1 MKRWCWWWRAKWA
14 LLKIWNSNQK
24 STFDWYCICTIKWNS
39 YEFARRV
46 HVSMCASV
54 CVRYVSICMEINIV
68 LHIQFLNFWFGFDN
82 FSFRIFQLNAK
93 PHTHSCNSSKEFR
106 YLWNFM
112 QFHELFWSIFVVKR
126 IFPENSV
133 CCAHEK
139 EERNRW

>member
-1 MKRWCWWWRAKWA
+1 MTSKMGAFENMEFKS
-14 LLKIWNSNQK
+14 KVNIWLVLHLHHQMEQLR
-24 STFDWYCICTIKWNS
+24 ICS
-39 YEFARRV
+39 A
-46 HVSMCASV
+46 CACFYVRKCV